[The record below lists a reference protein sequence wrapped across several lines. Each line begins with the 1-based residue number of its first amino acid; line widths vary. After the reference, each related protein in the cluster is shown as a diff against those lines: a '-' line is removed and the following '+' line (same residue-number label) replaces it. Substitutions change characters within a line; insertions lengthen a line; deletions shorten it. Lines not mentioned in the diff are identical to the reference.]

1 MCIRDSSL
9 AVLRIQIIF
18 FVSPLFQMVR
28 GHYGVLEE
36 HELRP
41 TSELLDFGQ
50 RPWRR
55 SRGSDGDDA
64 RELKLVFLGDI
75 LTIFE
80 VLAWDFTIIV
90 NETVSNFE
98 CLTNNLDHYLP
109 LRIKVIAGVD
119 VRTVS
124 SSGDLARIRLV

>member
-1 MCIRDSSL
+1 
-9 AVLRIQIIF
+9 
-18 FVSPLFQMVR
+18 MVR

-50 RPWRR
+50 WPWRC

-64 RELKLVFLGDI
+64 RELKLILLGNI
-75 LTIFE
+75 LAVLQ

-109 LRIKVIAGVD
+109 LRIQVIAGVD
-119 VRTVS
+119 VRSVS
-124 SSGDLARIRLV
+124 CSGNLA